1 MPIHADAHSTKSV
14 AGQAPADTAPD
25 SPAAITTLHRI
36 LAERSPLPIAV
47 TEGLAHVLC
56 GANPAFCHL
65 LDTERAALLGKP
77 LIEVVPTVG
86 ADGVL
91 ALLDQVYRT
100 GEAASAVDQE
110 HTHPERG
117 HSYWTYTVWPIP
129 DDQGRPT
136 GLVLLVTDTTA
147 HHRDEQDVVDT
158 RAINEQLLIAGL
170 REQELADQ
178 LRRQLAFTSAIT
190 TSLGEGVYALD
201 RAGHLTFINPA
212 AERMLG
218 WTEAELLGRDAH
230 KVIHVQPANG
240 TRRPAEDSPVLEVM
254 RSGTADR
261 NEDAVLTRWD
271 GTTFPGAYSAAPIIT
286 AGQVVGAV
294 VTFRDMTEVRRLQE
308 RQEEYLGLISHDLR
322 APLAVI
328 LGHAELLR
336 RRLAQQGLEK
346 DANSAKAVVESGT
359 RMHIMIQDLL
369 ARSRREAGSA
379 ELHPAPIDLA
389 QLVRRIVDQT
399 AASADRERIDLEAVE
414 QLPVMVDT
422 AQIERVVVNLLT
434 NALKF
439 SAPESAVVVRM
450 YSDSDRAMLSIAD
463 QGVGI
468 DPADLP
474 HLFEKY
480 YRAHAVDQIDGSGLG
495 LYISRLIVEAHGG
508 HIWAESEIGTG
519 STFMFSLPMA

>member
-1 MPIHADAHSTKSV
+1 MPIHADVHSTKSV

-25 SPAAITTLHRI
+25 SPAAIATLHRI
-36 LAERSPLPIAV
+36 LAERSPLPIAM
-47 TEGLAHVLC
+47 TEGPAHVLC
-56 GANPAFCHL
+56 GANPAFCRL
-65 LDTERAALLGKP
+65 LDAERAALLGEL
-77 LIEVVPTVG
+77 LIKVVPVSGVG
-86 ADGVL
+86 RVL

-110 HTHPERG
+110 HIQPERG
-117 HSYWTYTVWPIP
+117 HSYWTYTVWPIL
-129 DDQGRPT
+129 DGRGCAV

-170 REQELADQ
+170 REQELAEQ
-178 LRRQLAFTSAIT
+178 LGRQLAFTNAIT
-190 TSLGEGVYALD
+190 SSLGEGVYALD
-201 RAGHLTFINPA
+201 RAGHFTFVNPA

-230 KVIHVQPANG
+230 EVIHIQPANG
-240 TRRPAEDSPVLEVM
+240 TRRPADDSPVLEVM

-261 NEDAVLTRWD
+261 DEDAVFTRWD
-271 GTTFPGAYSAAPIIT
+271 GTTFPAAYSAAPIST

-294 VTFRDMTEVRRLQE
+294 VTFRDMTEVRRLQQ

-336 RRLAQQGLEK
+336 RRLSQQSLEQEA
-346 DANSAKAVVESGT
+346 DSAKAVVESGT
-359 RMHIMIQDLL
+359 RMLAMIQDLL
-369 ARSRREAGSA
+369 ARSRREAGNA
-379 ELHPAPIDLA
+379 ELHPAPIDLV
-389 QLVRRIVDQT
+389 QLARRIVDQT

-414 QLPVMVDT
+414 QLPVVVDP

-439 SAPESAVVVRM
+439 SAPESAVVVRV
-450 YSDSDRAMLSIAD
+450 YSASNRAMLSIAD

-468 DPADLP
+468 DPTDLP

-480 YRAHAVDQIDGSGLG
+480 YRARTVGQVEGTGLG

-519 STFMFSLPMA
+519 STFIFSLPMT